1 MCWFH
6 KFNHFV
12 VQGEVMHFP
21 VTVRDLADVN
31 VHNLKDWMRH
41 QGIRLGVLT
50 NFYATTIRPVF
61 VRV

>member
-1 MCWFH
+1 
-6 KFNHFV
+6 
-12 VQGEVMHFP
+12 MHFP
-21 VTVRDLADVN
+21 VTVRDLTDVN

-50 NFYATTIRPVF
+50 NFYDTTIRPVF